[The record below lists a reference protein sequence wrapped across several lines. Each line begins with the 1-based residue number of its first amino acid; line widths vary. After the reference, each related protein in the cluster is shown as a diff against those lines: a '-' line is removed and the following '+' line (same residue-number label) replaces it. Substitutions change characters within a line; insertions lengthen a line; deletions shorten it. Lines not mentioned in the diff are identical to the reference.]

1 MNGPPISIAIIP
13 ATTIPK
19 RTLLVPPIEFN
30 TFVIPV
36 LIVPKNGFT
45 NNKIA
50 PTKPI
55 PNKGYNN
62 VGFNPSKDC
71 GKKLNTFLIPSTRY
85 PAKNP
90 ANKAPKNPPLTT
102 DILESNALAMVIP
115 EFANAPPTKPAA
127 NPGLS
132 AILIDIYPA
141 KIGNIKLN
149 DVSPIVLRTAAN
161 GVFFPKLAGFI
172 L

>member
-1 MNGPPISIAIIP
+1 
-13 ATTIPK
+13 
-19 RTLLVPPIEFN
+19 
-30 TFVIPV
+30 
-36 LIVPKNGFT
+36 
-45 NNKIA
+45 
-50 PTKPI
+50 
-55 PNKGYNN
+55 
-62 VGFNPSKDC
+62 
-71 GKKLNTFLIPSTRY
+71 
-85 PAKNP
+85 
-90 ANKAPKNPPLTT
+90 
-102 DILESNALAMVIP
+102 MVIP

>member
-1 MNGPPISIAIIP
+1 MYKVLKVINNNALLAYDLHAEKEVIFL
-13 ATTIPK
+13 AT
-19 RTLLVPPIEFN
+19 
-30 TFVIPV
+30 
-36 LIVPKNGFT
+36 G
-45 NNKIA
+45 
-50 PTKPI
+50 
-55 PNKGYNN
+55 
-62 VGFNPSKDC
+62 VGF

-141 KIGNIKLN
+141 KTGNIKLN
-149 DVSPIVLRTAAN
+149 DVSPIVLRTADN